1 LPYKKFSSKQFFFN
15 VFFVSVVPPE
25 FFFELPTKFVKN
37 TFVGFVLP
45 NKNND
50 DSFFE
55 TLVNELKDEQTK
67 IKERK
72 EKERSFQEIFEAVKV
87 KLKDKVDVESLDDF
101 GEIPIYLF
109 NGNNAERYF

>member
-1 LPYKKFSSKQFFFN
+1 M
-15 VFFVSVVPPE
+15 
-25 FFFELPTKFVKN
+25 KN

-55 TLVNELKDEQTK
+55 TLVDELKDEQTK
-67 IKERK
+67 LEETK

-87 KLKDKVDVESLDDF
+87 KLKDKVDVGRLDDF

-109 NGNNAERYF
+109 KGTNDDR

>member
-1 LPYKKFSSKQFFFN
+1 MS
-15 VFFVSVVPPE
+15 
-25 FFFELPTKFVKN
+25 FELPTEFVKN

-45 NKNND
+45 NKNNE

-55 TLVNELKDEQTK
+55 TLTDELKKEQTK
-67 IKERK
+67 IKETT

-87 KLKDKVDVESLDDF
+87 KLKDKLDIESLDDF

-109 NGNNAERYF
+109 SDER